1 MTRAVTLANLADT
14 NIFTVDGAN
23 DRVGIGTTQPTEKL
37 EVVGVVSATSFFGD
51 GSNLEGVASAGL
63 GTALS
68 DVDTDAN
75 SVIYFT
81 NTTLGI
87 GSTVIVDP
95 PSTTN
100 VAYTQYQEVSLDA
113 DVDLIVA
120 EGDDFVPD
128 ILGLGENS
136 MTFGIRGGGSSGGSS
151 SGISAVVEDVT
162 PQLGG
167 NLDLN
172 SKTINGNGNINITGT
187 ISGDGSGLTNLS
199 GVGAGIGVS
208 NSGTAVG
215 TAQTINFGSG
225 ISISAVNAGFATVTV
240 SAGSTADVS
249 TSTLNVTGVSTFA
262 GDITP
267 NGAINFGG
275 TSNLTLGDN
284 NSLHVGTGNDL
295 RILHSGG
302 DSIIR
307 HDTTDGEFALLTTN
321 EVRITNSGF
330 AKTAAIFKPTAETQL
345 YHNHSKKLETTGY
358 GVTVTGIVSATSY
371 RGDGSQLTG
380 VGAASTADVST
391 STLNVVGVST
401 LTGKVGVGTIS
412 AGNANLAVVS
422 ATQAAFSIG
431 QNVDGSGV
439 NHLGMYYASA
449 GGGGADVFTSNGD
462 LSFWVDGAGG
472 SGSQIEFGN
481 GFGPGA
487 GGATWMTITS
497 SQLSITGIASASTH
511 VSSGIV
517 TYYGDSSYSAAG
529 RWVLGASGSSHYTF
543 TGPGLG
549 HSTLNDPTLYL
560 MRGQTYMFENKMSAH
575 PFRIQST
582 SNGSTGTQW
591 NVGVTNND
599 VSNGVLIF
607 EVPFV
612 CPNTLYYQCTAHANM
627 GGVLNIVT

>member
-14 NIFTVDGAN
+14 NIFTVDGTN
-23 DRVGIGTTQPTEKL
+23 DRVGIGSTQPTVKL
-37 EVVGVVSATSFFGD
+37 DVAGIVTATAFYGD

-68 DVDTDAN
+68 DTDGDSN

-87 GSTVIVDP
+87 GSTVIIDP
-95 PSTTN
+95 PSSSN

-128 ILGLGENS
+128 ILGLEEGSMLFGANS
-136 MTFGIRGGGSSGGSS
+136 GGSAGGSSG
-151 SGISAVVEDVT
+151 ISNVVEDST

-172 SKTINGNGNINITGT
+172 SKTIDGNGNININGT
-187 ISGDGSGLTNLS
+187 ITASSFV
-199 GVGAGIGVS
+199 GVG
-208 NSGTAVG
+208 
-215 TAQTINFGSG
+215 
-225 ISISAVNAGFATVTV
+225 
-240 SAGSTADVS
+240 TADVS
-249 TSTLNVTGVSTFA
+249 TSTLNVTGISTF
-262 GDITP
+262 
-267 NGAINFGG
+267 NN
-275 TSNLTLGDN
+275 SVNHGDN
-284 NSLHVGTGNDL
+284 VKALFGDGNDLEIYHDGSNSYIKDVGTGILQLNTNYLQVKNADDNEFILQASQNGAVSL
-295 RILHSGG
+295 RFDNSEKFA
-302 DSIIR
+302 
-307 HDTTDGEFALLTTN
+307 TATDGIH
-321 EVRITNSGF
+321 V
-330 AKTAAIFKPTAETQL
+330 
-345 YHNHSKKLETTGY
+345 
-358 GVTVTGIVSATSY
+358 
-371 RGDGSQLTG
+371 
-380 VGAASTADVST
+380 
-391 STLNVVGVST
+391 
-401 LTGKVGVGTIS
+401 
-412 AGNANLAVVS
+412 
-422 ATQAAFSIG
+422 
-431 QNVDGSGV
+431 
-439 NHLGMYYASA
+439 
-449 GGGGADVFTSNGD
+449 
-462 LSFWVDGAGG
+462 
-472 SGSQIEFGN
+472 
-481 GFGPGA
+481 
-487 GGATWMTITS
+487 
-497 SQLSITGIASASTH
+497 TGIASASTH

-529 RWVLGASGSSHYTF
+529 RWVLGASGSDHYTF

-560 MRGQTYMFENKMSAH
+560 MRGQTYMFENKMGAH

-612 CPNTLYYQCTAHANM
+612 CPNTLYYQCTAHPNM

>member
-1 MTRAVTLANLADT
+1 MTRAVTLANLADQ
-14 NIFTVDGAN
+14 NILTADGVN
-23 DRVGIGTTQPTEKL
+23 DRVGIGSTQPTVKL
-37 EVVGVVSATSFFGD
+37 DVAGIVTATAFYGD

-68 DVDTDAN
+68 DTDGDSN

-87 GSTVIVDP
+87 GSTVVVDP
-95 PSTTN
+95 PSTST

-128 ILGLGENS
+128 ILGLGENA
-136 MTFGIRGGGSSGGSS
+136 MTFGISGSGSSGSG
-151 SGISAVVEDVT
+151 GISNVVEDTT

-172 SKTINGNGNINITGT
+172 SKTINGNGNININGT
-187 ISGDGSGLTNLS
+187 FTGDGSGLTNLS

-208 NSGTAVG
+208 NSGTSVG

-240 SAGSTADVS
+240 DS
-249 TSTLNVTGVSTFA
+249 TSFATSSGIATESVRAGIATQVDGFLGIGVTATGLSATGIITATGV
-262 GDITP
+262 
-267 NGAINFGG
+267 
-275 TSNLTLGDN
+275 
-284 NSLHVGTGNDL
+284 
-295 RILHSGG
+295 RIS
-302 DSIIR
+302 
-307 HDTTDGEFALLTTN
+307 
-321 EVRITNSGF
+321 
-330 AKTAAIFKPTAETQL
+330 
-345 YHNHSKKLETTGY
+345 
-358 GVTVTGIVSATSY
+358 
-371 RGDGSQLTG
+371 
-380 VGAASTADVST
+380 
-391 STLNVVGVST
+391 
-401 LTGKVGVGTIS
+401 
-412 AGNANLAVVS
+412 GNAGIIT
-422 ATQAAFSIG
+422 ATG
-431 QNVDGSGV
+431 HVD
-439 NHLGMYYASA
+439 
-449 GGGGADVFTSNGD
+449 
-462 LSFWVDGAGG
+462 
-472 SGSQIEFGN
+472 
-481 GFGPGA
+481 
-487 GGATWMTITS
+487 
-497 SQLSITGIASASTH
+497 
-511 VSSGIV
+511 SGIV
-517 TYYGDSSYSAAG
+517 TYRGDSSYSAAG
-529 RWVLGASGSSHYTF
+529 RWVLGADGTNHYTF

-560 MRGQTYMFENKMSAH
+560 MRGQTYMFENKMGAH

-582 SNGSTGTQW
+582 SNGSAGTQW